1 MQNNYLIQ
9 NTKVS
14 RLKKYS
20 IETINKKNYP
30 IDSILFIFFK
40 KTKELL
46 LASIYFCYQVIFYF
60 SEYKKTLLLKNL
72 NRNHKVLILGN
83 GQSQDYLSE
92 NNLKFLIKNNFHLIV
107 VNHWNLNKKFKK
119 IIPNYIVISD
129 RKILEIN
136 EGNKFFLKKN
146 KKLIKYLQL
155 NKDIT
160 LICPFLHI
168 NLVSRHIDQ
177 SRIIGFCDTELRSFY
192 SNVNPLLPRGYLSS
206 TVYKAIAM
214 ALWFSYKEIYLLGL
228 DNTYSR
234 DLYSDKDN
242 SILNLE
248 NHAGIKN
255 SILDITNCYGSLAD
269 TLIEISYLFTDI
281 KKFSKFKNIYNLDKY
296 SLTNVFKKIPLSNKA
311 LRKIANRLI
320 KSN

>member
-20 IETINKKNYP
+20 IESVNKKIYST
-30 IDSILFIFFK
+30 DSILFIFFK

-46 LASIYFCYQVIFYF
+46 LAIIEYCYQIIFNFPSYR
-60 SEYKKTLLLKNL
+60 KTFLLKNL
-72 NRNHKVLILGN
+72 NRNKKVLILGN
-83 GQSQDYLSE
+83 GQSQDYLSK
-92 NNLKFLIKNNFHLIV
+92 NNLKFLIQNNFHLIV
-107 VNHWNLNKKFKK
+107 VNYWNLNKKFKE

-129 RKILEIN
+129 RRILDNDREKKI
-136 EGNKFFLKKN
+136 FYKKN
-146 KKLIKYLQL
+146 KNLIKYLRL
-155 NKDIT
+155 NRSIKV
-160 LICPFLHI
+160 ICPFMHI
-168 NLVSRHIDQ
+168 NLVSRYIEKT
-177 SRIIGFCDTELRSFY
+177 RIIGFCDTELRSFY

-228 DNTYSR
+228 DNTYPR
-234 DLYSDKDN
+234 DLYSDKNN

-255 SILDITNCYGSLAD
+255 SILDMTNLYGSFSD
-269 TLIEISYLFTDI
+269 VLIEISYLFKDI
-281 KKFSKFKNIYNLDKY
+281 EKFSKFKNIYNLDIY
-296 SLTNVFKKIPLSNKA
+296 SLTNVFKKFSFSNKI
-311 LRKIANRLI
+311 LKEIV
-320 KSN
+320 K